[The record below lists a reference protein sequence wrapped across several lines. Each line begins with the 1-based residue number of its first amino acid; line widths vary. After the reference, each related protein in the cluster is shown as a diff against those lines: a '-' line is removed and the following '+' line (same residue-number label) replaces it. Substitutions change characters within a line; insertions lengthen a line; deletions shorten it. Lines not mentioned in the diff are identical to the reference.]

1 MARYWRVYRA
11 FVRSALIRELE
22 FKANFFAKIGQNVV
36 WIGFFVLLISVF
48 FGKSNQL
55 AGWNR
60 GEALV
65 LGATVFIM
73 NSLTTA
79 LFPALNEISEMV
91 RTGTLDFVIT
101 RPIDSQFW
109 VSMRKFNFDQIG
121 TLLAGLAMLAIGI
134 GRWPTLVSLSAYVL
148 SVGISLALFYALSLV
163 LMTTSVWFIRLD
175 NLFVLTESVSN
186 VARFPLGIYP
196 TGLQR
201 FLTYGIPFAFLG
213 TIPTGQLMRHVDLIL
228 LGWGVG
234 WAVVALVASRYFWQ
248 FALARYGSASS

>member
-36 WIGFFVLLISVF
+36 WLGFFVLLISVF

-73 NSLTTA
+73 NALTTA
-79 LFPALNEISEMV
+79 LFPALNEIAEMV

-109 VSMRKFNFDQIG
+109 VSMRKFNFEQIG
-121 TLLAGLAMLAIGI
+121 TLFAGLAMLAIGV
-134 GRWPTLVSLSAYVL
+134 GHWPSAI
-148 SVGISLALFYALSLV
+148 SVGAYALSLVISVALFYALSLL

-175 NLFVLTESVSN
+175 NLFVLTESVST

-213 TIPTGQLMRHVDLIL
+213 TIPTLQLMRHVDGVL
-228 LGWGVG
+228 LAWGTGWTL
-234 WAVVALVASRYFWQ
+234 VALVGSRAFWQ

>member
-213 TIPTGQLMRHVDLIL
+213 TIPTGQLMRHVDPVL